1 MYVQNCT
8 RLYISFAVGMLGR
21 YQDNP
26 GIEHWKLVK
35 NIMRY
40 IQGTKNYVLDY
51 RRLDHL
57 DVIGYSDSDLFVV
70 PIEKVNITGSTGN
83 L

>member
-1 MYVQNCT
+1 
-8 RLYISFAVGMLGR
+8 MLGR

-26 GIEHWKLVK
+26 GIEHWKIVK
-35 NIMRY
+35 MS
-40 IQGTKNYVLDY
+40 KNYVLNY
-51 RRLDHL
+51 RKSDRL

-83 L
+83 V